1 MVSVPSE
8 HVEQREVV
16 KWFRQTWPGVVIF
29 AIPNGGL
36 RNPAAALRLKVE
48 GVLPGVPDLFVPE
61 WRLWIEMKKAKG
73 GITSKEQRE
82 MLLYLRR
89 VGYDAIVC
97 AGADEAKRY
106 ISGHATRLGVQSG
119 IQDNVSDSA
128 TAAVSEGSDCGTG

>member
-1 MVSVPSE
+1 MVNVPSE

-61 WRLWIEMKKAKG
+61 WRLWIEMKRAKG

-97 AGADEAKRY
+97 AGAEQAKSMITY
-106 ISGHATRLGVQSG
+106 HATRLGVQSG
-119 IQDNVSDSA
+119 IQDDVSDSA
-128 TAAVSEGSDCGTG
+128 PAAGVEGPGGGAG

>member
-1 MVSVPSE
+1 MSVPSE

-119 IQDNVSDSA
+119 IQNDVSDGA
-128 TAAVSEGSDCGTG
+128 TAAVSEGSDCGAG

>member
-1 MVSVPSE
+1 MSVPSE

-119 IQDNVSDSA
+119 IQDDVSDGS
-128 TAAVSEGSDCGTG
+128 TAAVSEGSDCGAG

>member
-1 MVSVPSE
+1 
-8 HVEQREVV
+8 
-16 KWFRQTWPGVVIF
+16 
-29 AIPNGGL
+29 
-36 RNPAAALRLKVE
+36 
-48 GVLPGVPDLFVPE
+48 
-61 WRLWIEMKKAKG
+61 MKKAQG

-119 IQDNVSDSA
+119 IQDNVSDGS
-128 TAAVSEGSDCGTG
+128 TAARA

>member
-1 MVSVPSE
+1 MKIPSE

-97 AGADEAKRY
+97 AGADEAKRV

-119 IQDNVSDSA
+119 IQDDVSNGS
-128 TAAVSEGSDCGTG
+128 TAAVSEGSDCGAG

>member
-119 IQDNVSDSA
+119 IQDDVSDGS
-128 TAAVSEGSDCGTG
+128 TAAVSEGSDCGAG

>member
-1 MVSVPSE
+1 MSVPSE

-119 IQDNVSDSA
+119 IQNDVSDGA
-128 TAAVSEGSDCGTG
+128 TAAVSERSDCGAG

>member
-1 MVSVPSE
+1 MSVPSE

-97 AGADEAKRY
+97 AGADDAKRY

-119 IQDNVSDSA
+119 IQDNVSDGA
-128 TAAVSEGSDCGTG
+128 PAAVSEGSDCGTG

>member
-1 MVSVPSE
+1 MVNVPSE

-16 KWFRQTWPGVVIF
+16 KWFRQTWPGVLIY
-29 AIPNGGL
+29 ATPNGGK
-36 RNPAAALRLKVE
+36 RDMAQAARLKAE
-48 GVLPGVPDLFVPE
+48 GVVPGIPDLFIPA
-61 WRLWIEMKKAKG
+61 WRLYIEMKKTQG

-128 TAAVSEGSDCGTG
+128 PAAGVEGPGGGSS

>member
-119 IQDNVSDSA
+119 IQNDVSDGA

>member
-1 MVSVPSE
+1 VNVPSE

-97 AGADEAKRY
+97 AGADDAKRY

-119 IQDNVSDSA
+119 IQDNVSDGS
-128 TAAVSEGSDCGTG
+128 TAAVSEGSDCGAG

>member
-16 KWFRQTWPGVVIF
+16 KWFRQTWPDVVIF

-48 GVLPGVPDLFVPE
+48 GVLPGVPDLFVPA
-61 WRLWIEMKKAKG
+61 WRLWIEMKKSKG

-82 MLLYLRR
+82 MLMYLRG
-89 VGYDAIVC
+89 VGYDAMVC
-97 AGADEAKRY
+97 AGAESAKRM
-106 ISGHATRLGVQSG
+106 ISDHATRLGVMHDGKDDVFDGQ
-119 IQDNVSDSA
+119 
-128 TAAVSEGSDCGTG
+128 TAAGTESPSGGAG

>member
-16 KWFRQTWPGVVIF
+16 KWFRQNWPGVVIF

-61 WRLWIEMKKAKG
+61 WRLWIEMKRAKG

-119 IQDNVSDSA
+119 IQDNVSDGS